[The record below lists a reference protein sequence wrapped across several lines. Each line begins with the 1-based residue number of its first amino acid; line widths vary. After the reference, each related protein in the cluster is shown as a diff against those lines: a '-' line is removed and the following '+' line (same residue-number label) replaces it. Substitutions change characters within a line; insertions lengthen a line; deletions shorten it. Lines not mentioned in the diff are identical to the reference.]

1 MPKESF
7 SVEIGILGGGIAG
20 LSVALALR
28 KQGYNPRVY
37 ERRAVPATMGA
48 GVTLWPNASFVLD
61 ELGLLQDIEAIG
73 GRPLTMRRQDAAGN
87 ALGGLDIGL
96 LDRTMGYPTYTVLRR
111 HLQEVLL
118 DHAARAGIAVEFGR
132 RAVGIELNAH
142 GRAVAHFENGA
153 SICPDLLIGADGRME
168 SVARK
173 FVAGDNTPIY
183 QGFVNW
189 IGVAQGPHPLVDDI
203 SIQDF
208 WGAGERFGCVAV
220 RPELVY
226 WAAAQARPL
235 NEATPTADMRKEV
248 ENLFAKWPEPVSR
261 IINATPENAIRLI
274 AVHDLEPLHTWSRA
288 NVLLVGDAAHAPLPT
303 SGQGA
308 CQALEDAWHLAR
320 CLDGASGGLEE
331 IFQVFAKVRAPKTA
345 RLAEQGRVFARGLFA
360 TDPETCRIRNERVK
374 ASDPVRDVQV
384 LAAGWGQGLP
394 MPGGADSRSMAG
406 GGFGSLYSLE

>member
-1 MPKESF
+1 MSKESF
-7 SVEIGILGGGIAG
+7 SVEIGILGGGVAG

-37 ERRAVPATMGA
+37 ERRAAPATMGA
-48 GVTLWPNASFVLD
+48 GVTLWPNASFVLE
-61 ELGLLQDIEAIG
+61 ELGLLQDIEAIS
-73 GRPLTMRRQDAAGN
+73 GRPQAMRRQDAAGN

-118 DHAARAGIAVEFGR
+118 DHAARAGIPVEFGR
-132 RAVGIELNAH
+132 RAVAIELDAH
-142 GRAVAHFENGA
+142 GRAVAHFENGE
-153 SICPDLLIGADGRME
+153 SIRPDLLIGADGRME

-189 IGVAQGPHPLVDDI
+189 IGVAQGPHALVDDI

-208 WGAGERFGCVAV
+208 WGAGERFGCVAI
-220 RPELVY
+220 RPDLVY

-235 NEATPTADMRKEV
+235 HEATPTADMRKEV
-248 ENLFAKWPEPVSR
+248 EDLFAGWPEPVSG
-261 IINATPENAIRLI
+261 IIRATPENAIRLI

-288 NVLLVGDAAHAPLPT
+288 NVLLIGDAAHAPLPT

-320 CLDGASGGLEE
+320 CLDARGGLDDV
-331 IFQVFAKVRAPKTA
+331 FQAFARIRAPKTA

-360 TDPETCRIRNERVK
+360 TDPEICRIRNERAK
-374 ASDPVRDVQV
+374 ASDPVSDVQA

-394 MPGGADSRSMAG
+394 MPGYTDGTPAQG
-406 GGFGSLYSLE
+406 CGFGSLYRIE

>member
-1 MPKESF
+1 M
-7 SVEIGILGGGIAG
+7 EIGILGGGIAG

-37 ERRAVPATMGA
+37 ERRTEPATMGA

-61 ELGLLQDIEAIG
+61 ELGLLQDIAAIG
-73 GRPLTMRRQDAAGN
+73 GRPLTMRRQDAMGN
-87 ALGGLDIGL
+87 ALGGLDIAL

-111 HLQEVLL
+111 HLQKVLL
-118 DHAARAGIAVEFGR
+118 DHAARQGIPVEFGHQ
-132 RAVGIELNAH
+132 AVAIELDTH
-142 GRAVAHFENGA
+142 GRAVARFENGA
-153 SICPDLLIGADGRME
+153 SIRPDLLIGADGRME

-173 FVAGDNTPIY
+173 FVAGDNTPVY

-189 IGVAQGPHPLVDDI
+189 IGVAQGPHALVDDI

-208 WGAGERFGCVAV
+208 WGAGERFGCVPIC
-220 RPELVY
+220 PELVY

-235 NEATPTADMRKEV
+235 NEVTPTADLRKEV
-248 ENLFAKWPEPVSR
+248 EKLFARWPEPVLA
-261 IINATPENAIRLI
+261 IIRATPENAIRLI

-320 CLDGASGGLEE
+320 CLDGASGSLDDV
-331 IFQVFAKVRAPKTA
+331 FQAFAKIRASKTA
-345 RLAEQGRVFARGLFA
+345 RLAEQGRIFARGLFA
-360 TDPETCRIRNERVK
+360 TDPETCCIRNDRAK
-374 ASDPVRDVQV
+374 ASDPVHDVQV

-394 MPGGADSRSMAG
+394 MPGCVDSTSVEG
-406 GGFGSLYSLE
+406 GGSGSLYRIE

>member
-1 MPKESF
+1 M
-7 SVEIGILGGGIAG
+7 EIGILGGGIAG

-28 KQGYNPRVY
+28 KQGHNPRVY

-48 GVTLWPNASFVLD
+48 GVTLWPNASFVLE
-61 ELGLLQDIEAIG
+61 ELGLLQDIAAIG

-118 DHAARAGIAVEFGR
+118 DHAARAGIPVQFGY
-132 RAVGIELNAH
+132 RAEAIELDAN
-142 GRAVAHFENGA
+142 GKAVAHFENGA
-153 SICPDLLIGADGRME
+153 SIRPDLLIGADGRMG

-173 FVAGDNTPIY
+173 FVAGDNTPVY

-189 IGVAQGPHPLVDDI
+189 IGVAQAPHALVDDI
-203 SIQDF
+203 AIQDF
-208 WGAGERFGCVAV
+208 WGAGERFGCVPI
-220 RPELVY
+220 RPDLVY
-226 WAAAQARPL
+226 WAAAQVRLL
-235 NEATPTADMRKEV
+235 NEARPSEDMRKEV
-248 ENLFAKWPEPVSR
+248 EDLFAKWPEPVAHLIRS
-261 IINATPENAIRLI
+261 TPANAIRLI

-320 CLDGASGGLEE
+320 CLDGASGGLEDV
-331 IFQVFAKVRAPKTA
+331 FQAFSRIRAPKTA

-360 TDPETCRIRNERVK
+360 TDPETCRIRNERAK
-374 ASDPVRDVQV
+374 ASDPVSDVQV

-394 MPGGADSRSMAG
+394 MPGCTDGMAAQG
-406 GGFGSLYSLE
+406 GNFGSLYRIE

>member
-1 MPKESF
+1 M
-7 SVEIGILGGGIAG
+7 EIGILGGGIAG

-37 ERRAVPATMGA
+37 ERRTEPATMGA
-48 GVTLWPNASFVLD
+48 GVTLWPNASFVLE
-61 ELGLLQDIEAIG
+61 ELGLLQDIAAIG
-73 GRPLTMRRQDAAGN
+73 GRPLTMRRQDAMGN
-87 ALGGLDIGL
+87 ALGGLDIAL

-111 HLQEVLL
+111 HLQKVLL
-118 DHAARAGIAVEFGR
+118 DHAARQGIPVEFGHQ
-132 RAVGIELNAH
+132 AVAIELDTH
-142 GRAVAHFENGA
+142 GRAVARFENGA
-153 SICPDLLIGADGRME
+153 SIRPDLLIGADGRME

-173 FVAGDNTPIY
+173 FVAGDNTPVY

-189 IGVAQGPHPLVDDI
+189 IGVAQGPHALVDDI

-208 WGAGERFGCVAV
+208 WGAGERFGCVPIC
-220 RPELVY
+220 PELVY

-235 NEATPTADMRKEV
+235 NEVTPTADLRKEV
-248 ENLFAKWPEPVSR
+248 EKLFARWPEPVLA
-261 IINATPENAIRLI
+261 IIRATPENAIRLI

-320 CLDGASGGLEE
+320 CLDGASGGLDDV
-331 IFQVFAKVRAPKTA
+331 FQAFAKIRASKTA

-360 TDPETCRIRNERVK
+360 TEPETCRIRNDRAK
-374 ASDPVRDVQV
+374 ASDPVHDVQV

-394 MPGGADSRSMAG
+394 MPGCVDSTSVEG
-406 GGFGSLYSLE
+406 GGSDSLYRIE

>member
-1 MPKESF
+1 M
-7 SVEIGILGGGIAG
+7 EIGILGSGIAG

-48 GVTLWPNASFVLD
+48 GVTLWPNASFVLE
-61 ELGLLQDIEAIG
+61 ELGLLQDIAAIG
-73 GRPLTMRRQDAAGN
+73 GRPLAMRRQDAAGN

-96 LDRTMGYPTYTVLRR
+96 LERTMGYPTYTVLRR

-118 DHAARAGIAVEFGR
+118 DHAARLGIPVEFGH
-132 RAVGIELNAH
+132 RAMSIELDAH

-153 SICPDLLIGADGRME
+153 SIRPDLLIGADGRMG

-173 FVAGDNTPIY
+173 FVAGDNTPVY

-189 IGVAQGPHPLVDDI
+189 IGVAQGPHALVDDTA
-203 SIQDF
+203 IQDF
-208 WGAGERFGCVAV
+208 WGAGERFGCVPI
-220 RPELVY
+220 RPDLVY
-226 WAAAQARPL
+226 WAAAQVRLL
-235 NEATPTADMRKEV
+235 NEATPAADMRKEV
-248 ENLFAKWPEPVSR
+248 EDLFTGWPEPVAHLIRSTP
-261 IINATPENAIRLI
+261 ATAIRLI

-320 CLDGASGGLEE
+320 CLDGASGGLDD
-331 IFQVFAKVRAPKTA
+331 VFLAFSRIRAPKTA

-360 TDPETCRIRNERVK
+360 TDPEACRIRNERAK
-374 ASDPVRDVQV
+374 ASDPVSDVQV

-394 MPGGADSRSMAG
+394 MPGCTDGMAAQG
-406 GGFGSLYSLE
+406 GSFGSLYRIE

>member
-1 MPKESF
+1 M
-7 SVEIGILGGGIAG
+7 EIGILGGGIAG

-28 KQGYNPRVY
+28 KQGHTPRVY
-37 ERRAVPATMGA
+37 ERRAGPAAMGA
-48 GVTLWPNASFVLD
+48 GVTLWPNASFVLE

-118 DHAARAGIAVEFGR
+118 SHAARAGIAVEFGQ
-132 RAVGIELNAH
+132 RAVAIELDIH
-142 GRAVAHFENGA
+142 GKAVAHFESGA

-189 IGVAQGPHPLVDDI
+189 IGVAQGPHALVDDI
-203 SIQDF
+203 SIKDF
-208 WGAGERFGCVAV
+208 WGVGERFGCVAI

-235 NEATPTADMRKEV
+235 NETTPTADMHKEV
-248 ENLFAKWPEPVSR
+248 ESLFAQWPEPVSA
-261 IINATPENAIRLI
+261 IIRSTPQSAIRLI

-320 CLDGASGGLEE
+320 CLEGASGGLEE
-331 IFQVFAKVRAPKTA
+331 IFQAFAKIRAPKTA
-345 RLAEQGRVFARGLFA
+345 RLAEQGRFFARGLFA
-360 TDPETCRIRNERVK
+360 TDPEACRIRNERVK
-374 ASDPVRDVQV
+374 VADPVRDVQA

-394 MPGGADSRSMAG
+394 MPGGAGSTSVQG
-406 GGFGSLYSLE
+406 GGFGSLYRIE

>member
-1 MPKESF
+1 M
-7 SVEIGILGGGIAG
+7 EIGILGGGVAG

-37 ERRAVPATMGA
+37 ERRAAPATMGA
-48 GVTLWPNASFVLD
+48 GVTLWPNASFVLE
-61 ELGLLQDIEAIG
+61 ELGLLQDIEAIS
-73 GRPLTMRRQDAAGN
+73 GRPQAMRRQDAAGN

-111 HLQEVLL
+111 HLQELLL
-118 DHAARAGIAVEFGR
+118 DHAARAGIPVEFGR
-132 RAVGIELNAH
+132 RAVAIELDAH

-153 SICPDLLIGADGRME
+153 SIRPDLLIGADGRME

-189 IGVAQGPHPLVDDI
+189 IGVAQGPHALVDDI

-208 WGAGERFGCVAV
+208 WGAGERFGCVAI
-220 RPELVY
+220 RPDLVY

-235 NEATPTADMRKEV
+235 HEATPTADMRKEV
-248 ENLFAKWPEPVSR
+248 EDLFAGWPEPVSG
-261 IINATPENAIRLI
+261 IIRATPENAIRLI

-288 NVLLVGDAAHAPLPT
+288 NVLLIGDAAHAPLPT

-320 CLDGASGGLEE
+320 CLDARGGLDDV
-331 IFQVFAKVRAPKTA
+331 FQAFARIRAPKTA

-360 TDPETCRIRNERVK
+360 TDPEICRIRNERAK
-374 ASDPVRDVQV
+374 ASDPVSDVQA

-394 MPGGADSRSMAG
+394 MPGYTDGTPAQG
-406 GGFGSLYSLE
+406 CGLGSLYRIE

>member
-1 MPKESF
+1 M
-7 SVEIGILGGGIAG
+7 EIGILGGGIAG

-37 ERRAVPATMGA
+37 ERRTEPATMGA
-48 GVTLWPNASFVLD
+48 GVTLWPNASFVLE
-61 ELGLLQDIEAIG
+61 ELGLLQDIAAIG
-73 GRPLTMRRQDAAGN
+73 GRPLTMRRQDAMGN
-87 ALGGLDIGL
+87 ALGGLDIAL

-111 HLQEVLL
+111 HLQKVLL
-118 DHAARAGIAVEFGR
+118 DHAARQGIPVEFGHQ
-132 RAVGIELNAH
+132 AVAIELDTH
-142 GRAVAHFENGA
+142 GRAVARFENGA
-153 SICPDLLIGADGRME
+153 SIRPDLLIGADGRME

-173 FVAGDNTPIY
+173 FVAGDNTPVY

-189 IGVAQGPHPLVDDI
+189 IGVAQGPHALVDDI

-208 WGAGERFGCVAV
+208 WGAGERFGCVPIC
-220 RPELVY
+220 PELVY

-235 NEATPTADMRKEV
+235 NEVTPTADLRKEV
-248 ENLFAKWPEPVSR
+248 EKLFARWPEPVLA
-261 IINATPENAIRLI
+261 IIRATPENAIRLI

-320 CLDGASGGLEE
+320 CLDGASGGLDDV
-331 IFQVFAKVRAPKTA
+331 FQAFAKIRASKTA

-360 TDPETCRIRNERVK
+360 TEPETCRIRNDRAK
-374 ASDPVRDVQV
+374 ASDPVHDVQV

-394 MPGGADSRSMAG
+394 MPGCVDSTSVEG
-406 GGFGSLYSLE
+406 GGSGSLYRIE

>member
-1 MPKESF
+1 M
-7 SVEIGILGGGIAG
+7 EIGILGGGIAG

-37 ERRAVPATMGA
+37 ERRAEPATMGA
-48 GVTLWPNASFVLD
+48 GVTLWPNASFVLQ
-61 ELGLLQDIEAIG
+61 ELGLLQDIDAIG
-73 GRPLTMRRQDAAGN
+73 GRPQVMRRHDAVGN
-87 ALGGLDIGL
+87 ALGGLDIAL
-96 LDRTMGYPTYTVLRR
+96 LDRTMGYPSYTVLRR
-111 HLQEVLL
+111 HLQQVLL
-118 DHAARAGIAVEFGR
+118 DHVARAGIPVAFGH
-132 RAVGIELNAH
+132 RAVGIELDAH

-153 SICPDLLIGADGRME
+153 SIRPDLLIGADGRMD

-173 FVAGDNTPIY
+173 FVAGDNTPVY

-189 IGVAQGPHPLVDDI
+189 IGVAQGQHALVDDI

-226 WAAAQARPL
+226 WAAAQVRPEF
-235 NEATPTADMRKEV
+235 EAIPTEAIPTADTRMEL
-248 ENLFAKWPEPVSR
+248 ESLFAGWPEPVAR
-261 IINATPENAIRLI
+261 LIRATPSNAIRLI
-274 AVHDLEPLHTWSRA
+274 AVHDLDPLHTWSRA

-320 CLDGASGGLEE
+320 CLDGASGKLDEA
-331 IFQVFAKVRAPKTA
+331 FQAFTKIRSPKTA
-345 RLAEQGRVFARGLFA
+345 KLAEQGRVFARGLFA
-360 TDPETCRIRNERVK
+360 ADPETCRLRNERAK

-394 MPGGADSRSMAG
+394 LLSRSDSTPAQAG
-406 GGFGSLYSLE
+406 DFGSLYRIE